1 MTFLH
6 FIKKSNI
13 IRIVEYNGIF
23 YSMSKRG
30 YFITFEGAD
39 GCGKTTQAELIKKYL
54 DDKNVENILT
64 REPGGSELGVHLRKI
79 LLHYEK
85 PVSNIAETFLYLADR
100 AQHIEYKIKP
110 ALEEGK
116 IVLCDRHTDS
126 TLAYQGYGRN
136 QDLETIK
143 RLNNI
148 AINGIL
154 PDLTIVFDVDSE
166 TAQKRLKGEKDRL
179 EAEGMEFHKKL
190 RAGYLDIAKHEPKRV
205 KVVDANQD
213 IEQVFNDTIKI
224 IREFLNL

>member
-1 MTFLH
+1 M
-6 FIKKSNI
+6 KK
-13 IRIVEYNGIF
+13 E
-23 YSMSKRG
+23 KRG

-39 GCGKTTQAELIKKYL
+39 GCGKTTQTELIKKYL
-54 DDKNVENILT
+54 DNKNIENILT

-136 QDLETIK
+136 QDIETIQG
-143 RLNNI
+143 LNKI
-148 AINGIL
+148 AVNSIL
-154 PDLTIVFDVDSE
+154 PDLTIVFDVESE
-166 TAQKRLKGEKDRL
+166 TAQKRLTGEKDRL
-179 EAEGMEFHKKL
+179 EAEGIEFHKKL
-190 RAGYLDIAKHEPKRV
+190 RAGYLDIAKKNPKRV
-205 KVVDANQD
+205 KIVNANQG

-224 IREFLNL
+224 IGELLNL

>member
-1 MTFLH
+1 MH

-13 IRIVEYNGIF
+13 IRIVEYYGF
-23 YSMSKRG
+23 LRSMKKEKRG

-39 GCGKTTQAELIKKYL
+39 GCGKTTQTELIKKYL
-54 DDKNVENILT
+54 DNKNIENILT

-116 IVLCDRHTDS
+116 VVLCDRHTDS

-136 QDLETIK
+136 QDIETIQG
-143 RLNNI
+143 LNKI
-148 AINGIL
+148 AVNSIL
-154 PDLTIVFDVDSE
+154 PDLTIVFDVESE
-166 TAQKRLKGEKDRL
+166 TAQKRLTGEKDRL
-179 EAEGMEFHKKL
+179 EAEGIEFHKKL
-190 RAGYLDIAKHEPKRV
+190 RAGYLDIAKKNPKRV
-205 KVVDANQD
+205 KIVNANQG

-224 IREFLNL
+224 IGELLNL